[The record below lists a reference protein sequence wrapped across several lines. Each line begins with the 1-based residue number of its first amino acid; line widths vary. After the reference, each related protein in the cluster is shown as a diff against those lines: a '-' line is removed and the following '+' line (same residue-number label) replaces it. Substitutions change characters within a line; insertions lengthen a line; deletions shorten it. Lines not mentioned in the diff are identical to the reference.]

1 MATKNIKKR
10 AFFDIKVDTT
20 EMHIN
25 SRSYTCSNM
34 KDAVL
39 FVILE
44 KNQIGK
50 LKMFSLF
57 FIVIIIHCIWYL
69 RMWLFTTVN
78 SQIPNMWLF
87 TIVNSQIPNM
97 WLFTTVNRHFTNMSL
112 FTAVNRH
119 ITHMSLF
126 TTVNRHIAN
135 ILYVI
140 IYNCKQSIFQ
150 TIDYLQI
157 QAVAYQN

>member
-57 FIVIIIHCIWYL
+57 L
-69 RMWLFTTVN
+69 
-78 SQIPNMWLF
+78 
-87 TIVNSQIPNM
+87 
-97 WLFTTVNRHFTNMSL
+97 
-112 FTAVNRH
+112 
-119 ITHMSLF
+119 
-126 TTVNRHIAN
+126 
-135 ILYVI
+135 
-140 IYNCKQSIFQ
+140 
-150 TIDYLQI
+150 
-157 QAVAYQN
+157 